1 MTTEFS
7 PSTPGKPG
15 TLIAIG
21 GAEDK
26 AKTRRIL
33 TTFLTKAGESQARI
47 VVIPTAST
55 QAVAVGD
62 LYQALFYDLGAA
74 DVEVLHVD
82 NRSEAQDA
90 GRAALLQQATGV
102 FMTGGNQVR
111 LATLL
116 GGTRLSQGLHQCHNT
131 GVVIAGTSAGASFL
145 CQHMIAFGRS
155 GEWPTQ
161 RMVQLSPGLGLT
173 NHVIIDQHFQRR
185 GRTGRL
191 MVAVAYNPA
200 LIGLGIDE
208 DTAAMINPDQTL
220 EVVGR
225 GSVIIVDGGDIG
237 YTNVDQA
244 QSHKPV
250 VVTNMRLHVLA
261 DGFRYNL
268 LTKEPELSDFSPR

>member
-1 MTTEFS
+1 MATE
-7 PSTPGKPG
+7 PSFPSPGKPG
-15 TLIAIG
+15 ALIAIG

-47 VVIPTAST
+47 VVIPAASM
-55 QAVAVGD
+55 QAMYAGD
-62 LYQALFYDLGAA
+62 LYQSLFYDLGAA
-74 DVEVLHVD
+74 NVEVLHVD
-82 NRSEAQDA
+82 NRLDAQDE
-90 GRAALLQQATGV
+90 GRAALLQQATGI

-116 GGTRLSQGLHQCHNT
+116 GGTRLSQGLHQCHNA
-131 GVVIAGTSAGASFL
+131 GVVVAGTSAGASFL

-161 RMVQLSPGLGLT
+161 RMVQLTPGLGLT
-173 NHVIIDQHFQRR
+173 NHVIIDQHFQQR

-208 DTAAMINPDQTL
+208 DTAAVFNHDQVI
-220 EVVGR
+220 EVIGR
-225 GSVIIVDGGDIG
+225 GSVIVVDGGDMG

-244 QSHKPV
+244 QGHKPV

-261 DGFRYNL
+261 DGFCYNL
-268 LTKEPELSDFSPR
+268 LKKQPELSVNPPG